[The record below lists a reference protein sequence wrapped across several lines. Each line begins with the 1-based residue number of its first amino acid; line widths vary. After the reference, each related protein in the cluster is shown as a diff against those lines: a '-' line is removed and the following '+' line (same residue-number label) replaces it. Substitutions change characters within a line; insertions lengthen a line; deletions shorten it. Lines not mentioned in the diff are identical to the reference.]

1 MHGCLSEITM
11 PREAHYADSFHC
23 IGADCED
30 TCCQGWSA
38 YVDKATY
45 KKYRA
50 TPALRRAAAEHISVI
65 PDAPDNFRYAR
76 IKFNADNRCPF
87 LTQDNL
93 CRIHRQHGPE
103 FLSKT
108 CSRYPRALVRFE
120 GKIEKALYL
129 SCPEAARLVLLRESL
144 LPPQDTPRYSAFVLH
159 PANVAI
165 LSVARVAQLIRHFTL
180 DLLQDRTYPFWQR
193 LFLLGI
199 VCRRVHE
206 LVDSHA
212 ATAEIAV
219 LLGQYAAMAAGGSLR
234 PQLEGIPARP
244 GLQLDLVLQL
254 IQRRLR
260 IEQPSERF
268 ASCVGEFLQAIG
280 YSPEKPLAETAA
292 RYHNAVLH
300 YETVAQAF
308 PHLLENYAI
317 NYLFRTRFPFADL
330 PGHMQR
336 SSDALTS
343 YLLLALQYRFLH
355 SLLIGAAAWYGEAFS
370 PAHAIRVAHSFARAV
385 EHNIPYFDELLTFAR
400 APELHNM
407 DAFAV
412 LLRI

>member
-1 MHGCLSEITM
+1 MHGCLLEITM
-11 PREAHYADSFHC
+11 PREVHYADSFQC
-23 IGADCED
+23 IGAECED
-30 TCCQGWSA
+30 NCCQGWSA

-45 KKYRA
+45 KKCRA
-50 TPALRRAAAEHISVI
+50 TPLLRRAAAEHFAVI

-93 CRIHRQHGPE
+93 CMIHRQHGPE

-108 CSRYPRALVRFE
+108 CSRYPRALVRFD

-129 SCPEAARLVLLRESL
+129 SCPEAARVVLLRENL
-144 LPPQDTPRYSAFVLH
+144 LPQDTSRYSAFVLH

-165 LSVARVAQLIRHFTL
+165 LSGVGVSRLVRHFTL

-206 LVDSHA
+206 LIDVQA
-212 ATAEIAV
+212 PTAEIVA
-219 LLGQYAAMAAGGSLR
+219 LLGQYGTMAVEGSLR
-234 PQLEGIPARP
+234 PQLDGIPARP

-260 IEQPSERF
+260 VEQPNERF
-268 ASCVGEFLQAIG
+268 ACCVGEFLQAIG
-280 YSPEKPLAETAA
+280 YSPEKPLADAAA
-292 RYHNAVLH
+292 RYHNAARR
-300 YETVAQAF
+300 YEIVAQAF

-336 SSDALTS
+336 SSDPLTS
-343 YLLLALQYRFLH
+343 YLLLALQYRLLH
-355 SLLIGAAAWYGEAFS
+355 SLLIGAAAWHGETFS
-370 PAHAIRVAHSFARAV
+370 TVHAIRVAYLFARAV
-385 EHNIPYFDELLTFAR
+385 EHNIPYFDELLTFAHS
-400 APELHNM
+400 PELHNM

-412 LLRI
+412 LLRV